1 MCQSNTLYILNLYNV
16 TFKIYYVK
24 KMVMLNLKEEFYR
37 DLPTLEYL
45 KER

>member
-16 TFKIYYVK
+16 TCKIYYVK
-24 KMVMLNLKEEFYR
+24 KKVMLNLEEEFYR
-37 DLPTLEYL
+37 DLPTPEYL